1 VPIRKPAPGA
11 PTAVVRFSSL
21 LSEVPT
27 VQIPLF
33 TRVYRLYPALLV
45 LCLLGGC
52 AGVPKPLTGIVPG
65 REMET
70 LQSSLSISMKT
81 AGQGTGGRG
90 YLIFKYPDR
99 FHLAVLSPFG
109 QTLLEV
115 FSDGEYLTCLVP
127 SKQAA
132 YLGRLSE
139 LPDNRGI
146 GTFGILKWVVER
158 QPPPDPD
165 AFGRVLVNAR
175 GDRLYFDK
183 FGLVTRKV
191 SPAGDQVRYSG
202 YANVNGVAF
211 AETLEIANRF
221 GDTVRIVFD
230 EPEINA
236 ALEPVALTPNLEGMQ
251 QFPLADFK
259 GF

>member
-1 VPIRKPAPGA
+1 VPA
-11 PTAVVRFSSL
+11 AVARYHKL
-21 LSEVPT
+21 LLEVYT
-27 VQIPLF
+27 VQIFQFPRAF
-33 TRVYRLYPALLV
+33 RYYPVLLLLCV
-45 LCLLGGC
+45 LAGC
-52 AGVPKPLTGIVPG
+52 AGVQKPLAGIVAG

-90 YLIFKYPDR
+90 YLIFRYPDR

-115 FSDGEYLTCLVP
+115 FSEGENLTCLVP
-127 SKQAA
+127 SKQTA
-132 YLGRLSE
+132 YTGSLSE

-158 QPPPDPD
+158 QPTPEPDV
-165 AFGRVLVNAR
+165 FGKDLVTAR

-183 FGLVTRKV
+183 YGLLTRKI
-191 SPAGDQVRYSG
+191 SPLGDQVRYSG
-202 YANVNGVAF
+202 YASVNGVAF
-211 AETLEIANRF
+211 AETLEIVNRF

-236 ALEPVALTPNLEGMQ
+236 ALEPVAFTPNLEGMKVL
-251 QFPLADFK
+251 PLADFK